1 VTNLQVIE
9 RLKAE
14 RRISSQIMSR
24 KFNELSAVLEV
35 MASVMSRLQCKLK
48 NPHLGEVIDLK
59 FGDYY
64 HDDFTKFMNK

>member
-1 VTNLQVIE
+1 
-9 RLKAE
+9 
-14 RRISSQIMSR
+14 MSR

-64 HDDFTKFMNK
+64 HDDFTKFMNR